1 MKKFLVGLLTLT
13 LALCCL
19 TACGGDNPF
28 LSGGEGGSSDSAVI
42 GGSGGSSDS
51 SSGGSSDSSSGGTE
65 DENGGWTGI
74 Y

>member
-13 LALCCL
+13 FALCCL

-28 LSGGEGGSSDSAVI
+28 LSGGESGSSDSAVI

-51 SSGGSSDSSSGGTE
+51 SSGGSE
-65 DENGGWTGI
+65 DENSDWTGI

>member
-28 LSGGEGGSSDSAVI
+28 LSGGEGGSSDSALI
-42 GGSGGSSDS
+42 GG
-51 SSGGSSDSSSGGTE
+51 SGGSSDSSSGGTE